1 MYQKFILIIIL
12 IGLLFSSGCAEKKT
26 DEAQILAQIAV
37 LQEAIENHDRSQF
50 MDVIDEQYQDQLGN
64 DRKNLQRMLIGFFY
78 RYKDISVYVSA
89 NQVEL
94 QSIRADVQSQVI
106 LTGGKNIIPDNA
118 RHYSVHSCWKKVS
131 DEWLLSCL
139 EWQ

>member
-1 MYQKFILIIIL
+1 MA
-12 IGLLFSSGCAEKKT
+12 SGCAEKKT

-37 LQEAIENHDRSQF
+37 LQAAIENHDRGEF
-50 MDVIDEQYQDQLGN
+50 MDVVDEQYQDQRGN
-64 DRKNLQRMLIGFFY
+64 SHKSLQRMLMGFFF

-106 LTGGKNIIPDNA
+106 ITGGKNIIPDNA
-118 RHYSVHSCWKKVS
+118 RHYAVHSCWKKVS
-131 DEWLLSCL
+131 DEWRLSCL